1 MPVILVIM
9 VASAGPKDGGDLCV
23 DLAELPV
30 ELKHC
35 WVRRAI
41 SGVLLSSR
49 KTLTA
54 RAICNAMAEHRGATG
69 LPLTVWRS
77 KGRSVL
83 CSGKAKRSSRNGL
96 ARHAESEICQH
107 GRAECRAVGWWCCG
121 SPA

>member
-41 SGVLLSSR
+41 SEGPLVELSLSE
-49 KTLTA
+49 T
-54 RAICNAMAEHRGATG
+54 
-69 LPLTVWRS
+69 WRS
-77 KGRSVL
+77 PRSANMAALSVM
-83 CSGKAKRSSRNGL
+83 
-96 ARHAESEICQH
+96 
-107 GRAECRAVGWWCCG
+107 
-121 SPA
+121 P